1 MLLYIMASSFC
12 ACTYYQKSDDISYN
26 IDCHLVKTFIRVD
39 TNQMVIPQYLFFS
52 CNIKNNTAD
61 TLNWY
66 YLGFNKG
73 YLGRLSSDYV
83 SKAFIRLKSGD
94 SLRIYQE
101 SYEPQEFTR
110 IMPYDSL
117 QILLSLDEFYNDS
130 TDVFKNRFDSIEYLI
145 EDIVYYTKDA
155 CFFFSKSTDY
165 KYLLIQTEAYEE
177 GDGIKTTI
185 PFEILNECLR
195 NSESHIK

>member
-1 MLLYIMASSFC
+1 MASSFC

-83 SKAFIRLKSGD
+83 SKAFIRLKSGEIHYAYIKKVM
-94 SLRIYQE
+94 SHKNLQE
-101 SYEPQEFTR
+101 LCL
-110 IMPYDSL
+110 M
-117 QILLSLDEFYNDS
+117 ILANTFI
-130 TDVFKNRFDSIEYLI
+130 FR
-145 EDIVYYTKDA
+145 
-155 CFFFSKSTDY
+155 
-165 KYLLIQTEAYEE
+165 
-177 GDGIKTTI
+177 
-185 PFEILNECLR
+185 
-195 NSESHIK
+195 

>member
-1 MLLYIMASSFC
+1 MM
-12 ACTYYQKSDDISYN
+12 DDYGI
-26 IDCHLVKTFIRVD
+26 
-39 TNQMVIPQYLFFS
+39 
-52 CNIKNNTAD
+52 
-61 TLNWY
+61 
-66 YLGFNKG
+66 
-73 YLGRLSSDYV
+73 
-83 SKAFIRLKSGD
+83 
-94 SLRIYQE
+94 
-101 SYEPQEFTR
+101 
-110 IMPYDSL
+110 
-117 QILLSLDEFYNDS
+117 LDE
-130 TDVFKNRFDSIEYLI
+130 KKFDENFTA